1 MGRKAAFLIRL
12 VLTLCISC
20 IMGVLT
26 VLPYYRLP
34 PEHFPADGMFC
45 YWAALF
51 LLPVLSLLL
60 MGHVRKSVRS
70 RRAYWRASGWVWL
83 ACCVLLLILYELLL
97 HRAVPNEVW
106 LTVGRG
112 QTPVSVVLLTGNFLA
127 ALVEAYVHP
136 SPGTPP
142 APSEEE

>member
-60 MGHVRKSVRS
+60 MGIRL
-70 RRAYWRASGWVWL
+70 GL
-83 ACCVLLLILYELLL
+83 AGVL
-97 HRAVPNEVW
+97 RP
-106 LTVGRG
+106 
-112 QTPVSVVLLTGNFLA
+112 
-127 ALVEAYVHP
+127 P
-136 SPGTPP
+136 SD
-142 APSEEE
+142 SL